1 MKDPLSACDERC
13 SMLPRR
19 HIMSPSFDAIQ
30 LHVRVIEE
38 SMEYADRV
46 ASTADTGDHAPWQF
60 AILLQ
65 DLSTGLSADDALE
78 VADHRRVWMS
88 ASKPRAA
95 QAIAVATPC
104 CPAPVSAMI
113 LRFPI
118 FFASSACPRVFLII
132 WPPPCKRSS
141 LLR

>member
-65 DLSTGLSADDALE
+65 DLSTGLSAHVDLGLQTE
-78 VADHRRVWMS
+78 S
-88 ASKPRAA
+88 RAGH
-95 QAIAVATPC
+95 C
-104 CPAPVSAMI
+104 SRDSM
-113 LRFPI
+113 L
-118 FFASSACPRVFLII
+118 S
-132 WPPPCKRSS
+132 RSCLGYDPTLS
-141 LLR
+141 HLLCE